1 MPADQPPSPLDRLR
15 AELARPRGV
24 RRVDALLSAPDPA
37 AAVAALSPTE
47 VYEIV
52 HEAGFHDAADLIPLA
67 TPEQIR
73 GCMDI
78 DLWDRDQLLLDAA
91 TPWLTALLEAG
102 YEKLGEAWAGLD
114 AEMRALL
121 MQRHTVI
128 YDLSIGEEPDD
139 SDDRP
144 IYVTPDRFL
153 AVKLLGNEDTIR
165 LVMGVL
171 DDLYRAD
178 SALARHTLMAA
189 RAEPPAEL
197 EETAYRW
204 RAGRMADLGFVDFYE
219 ALDLFQPLEPDKIHV
234 GEGTQDRFEEVL
246 EGDDAIQRNLPV
258 AIAEHVVGHS
268 FLARALDRIGEPAEV
283 DRLQQAVLVLVNR
296 VMSAARVRPGD
307 LEALR
312 RGAIYAIATV
322 SLGLET
328 IARGDLDRAA
338 QALTTVSLTR
348 LHRAGYTV
356 TLRLSRFARTIAPRA
371 ATAGLPATA
380 VLAGLTA
387 ARPWLARVID
397 TPPMPGV
404 RPFES
409 QADVRHAAEIL
420 ARLALRIA
428 LVETLGVNL
437 IAMGL
442 LPEPRPSLDD
452 HIRTAMVR
460 AMTGGPFRGDALT
473 QDELR
478 AFRTDCLVGGE
489 LVEDAR
495 RRGQAAV
502 LARLEDARITAGREH
517 LPGLVFDWLADI
529 ERILGEIADD
539 VVDPR
544 FVEGILVETGRRP
557 S

>member
-1 MPADQPPSPLDRLR
+1 MPGDQPPSPLDRLR